1 MGVRIRIYWSGMAG
15 SGVLV
20 TVSGFLNPGELG
32 GGDGVAGVF
41 GG

>member
-1 MGVRIRIYWSGMAG
+1 MGVRIRTDWSGIVG